1 MKNNILAIIP
11 AAGTGARFSSEQP
24 KQYSQI
30 DQSTLIEKTISVFL
44 ASELISKIII
54 PIHKNDQFIKDQNFY
69 NDPKIHLIEGGE
81 TRAIS
86 VLNALKSEVLDN
98 YDYVLTHDVARPNIE
113 PKDIKLLLDKIQND
127 KSDCSFFY
135 TPVRESIK
143 KLSLKQDVTVNK
155 DDYYLVQTPQICD
168 AKKLLSAL
176 TLCVNEGIN
185 IPDESFVMERMN
197 YSVSKIKGSSANIK
211 VTYPEDIDLLR
222 KFNTRTGT
230 GFDLHTYKPGNGII
244 LGGCFIECDHSINA
258 HSDGDVLLHSIADA
272 ILGAS
277 ALGDIGIFFADTDV
291 ANKNLD
297 SKTIIDFCINKIS
310 KLGLEIF
317 NIDATIICETPKIS
331 PFRDAIV
338 NSLSEILKLD
348 PANIGL
354 KATTSEKIGIIGK
367 NKAIAV
373 QTSVNLINKK

>member
-1 MKNNILAIIP
+1 M
-11 AAGTGARFSSEQP
+11 
-24 KQYSQI
+24 
-30 DQSTLIEKTISVFL
+30 
-44 ASELISKIII
+44 
-54 PIHKNDQFIKDQNFY
+54 
-69 NDPKIHLIEGGE
+69 
-81 TRAIS
+81 
-86 VLNALKSEVLDN
+86 
-98 YDYVLTHDVARPNIE
+98 
-113 PKDIKLLLDKIQND
+113 LLDKIQND

-310 KLGLEIF
+310 KLRLEIF